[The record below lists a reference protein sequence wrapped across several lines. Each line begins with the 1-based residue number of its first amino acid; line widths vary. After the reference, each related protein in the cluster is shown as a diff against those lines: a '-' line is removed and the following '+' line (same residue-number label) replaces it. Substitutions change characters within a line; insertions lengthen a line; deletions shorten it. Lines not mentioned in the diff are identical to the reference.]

1 MNPMNVVDVLIHVNE
16 ALDKNQRVQLEQTM
30 RDLDGVIAPRFN
42 PAHPHLM
49 LVAFNPSHV
58 QSKVLLQHVNSA
70 GYHAQLIGV

>member
-42 PAHPHLM
+42 PEHPHLM

-58 QSKVLLQHVNSA
+58 QSKVLLHHVNSA